1 MAAAEGQGEVASRP
15 AEPPAE
21 PGAMGPANHRR
32 EDRSRSPHR
41 IVQYLQKDEEF
52 LDGLIVA
59 RRYVADLQKFLKIQ
73 RSIIEFQE
81 QTFKQMDVTLEIA
94 LLAKKKSGHTT
105 AEMCCRKKLPLSAF
119 KVWRNFSE
127 EIILL
132 EKFYWRSSSDEI
144 LLEKFYWRN
153 FTGEVLPEKF
163 YRRSFIGEI
172 LLEKFC

>member
-1 MAAAEGQGEVASRP
+1 MAAAEGQGEVVSRP

-59 RRYVADLQKFLKIQ
+59 RRYVADLQRFLKIQ
-73 RSIIEFQE
+73 KSIIEFQE

-94 LLAKKKSGHTT
+94 LLAKKESEPWG
-105 AEMCCRKKLPLSAF
+105 E
-119 KVWRNFSE
+119 KVDT
-127 EIILL
+127 LL
-132 EKFYWRSSSDEI
+132 LRCAVERSCPCPHSR
-144 LLEKFYWRN
+144 Y
-153 FTGEVLPEKF
+153 
-163 YRRSFIGEI
+163 GEI
-172 LLEKFC
+172 LVKKLFY

>member
-73 RSIIEFQE
+73 KSIIEFQE

-94 LLAKKKSGHTT
+94 LLAKKESEPWG
-105 AEMCCRKKLPLSAF
+105 KK
-119 KVWRNFSE
+119 VDT
-127 EIILL
+127 LL
-132 EKFYWRSSSDEI
+132 LRCAVERSCPCPHSR
-144 LLEKFYWRN
+144 Y
-153 FTGEVLPEKF
+153 
-163 YRRSFIGEI
+163 GEI
-172 LLEKFC
+172 LVKKLFY